1 MERQMKAQKLIY
13 ALAIGACSAALLV
26 ANVAVAKGA
35 ASRTLAG
42 EVIGISDG
50 DTLTILDHA
59 RTTHKIRLAY
69 IDAPESAQPF
79 GNKAKQALST
89 ICFRKM
95 ARVAVIDTDRY
106 GRSVGVVQ
114 CAGVDANKSMVAG
127 GFAWVYRKY
136 VPKDSE
142 LFALQT
148 KARGEKIGL
157 WVDASPTPPWD
168 FRRLGDNG

>member
-1 MERQMKAQKLIY
+1 
-13 ALAIGACSAALLV
+13 
-26 ANVAVAKGA
+26 
-35 ASRTLAG
+35 
-42 EVIGISDG
+42 
-50 DTLTILDHA
+50 
-59 RTTHKIRLAY
+59 
-69 IDAPESAQPF
+69 
-79 GNKAKQALST
+79 
-89 ICFRKM
+89 M

-142 LFALQT
+142 LFALET